1 MVLTYDNSP
10 NLILAQGKL
19 HGNATYNVT
28 VTGRTS
34 GGHISSATYS
44 FVTNTPPSGGEC
56 KVNLAKGKAW
66 ETDFVFSCNG
76 WYDNELPLKFTFSY
90 YSSEG
95 IEMIFHSG
103 TSNTAT
109 GKLPVGDSNRD
120 FKLQVQMTV
129 IDALGSA
136 VNTGV
141 YIQVSRKLGIETK

>member
-1 MVLTYDNSP
+1 M
-10 NLILAQGKL
+10 
-19 HGNATYNVT
+19 
-28 VTGRTS
+28 
-34 GGHISSATYS
+34 
-44 FVTNTPPSGGEC
+44 
-56 KVNLAKGKAW
+56 
-66 ETDFVFSCNG
+66 FSCNG

-141 YIQVSRKLGIETK
+141 YIQVSRTLGIETK